1 MSGPLQG
8 LRVLELGSIGPGP
21 HAAML
26 LGDLGADVVRVD
38 RPLGPDPFGGDVPD
52 QLMRSRRSIG
62 LDLKEPRDLATALA
76 LVDRADVLVEGYRPG
91 VAERLGLG
99 PAVCAARNDRLIYA
113 RMTGWG
119 QSGPLASRA
128 GHDINYISVTGVLHA
143 IGRAGETPVPPLNLV
158 GDFGGGSMFLLLGI
172 LSALWERERSGR
184 GQVVDAAMVDGSSL
198 LSQIIWAMRA
208 NGTWSDVRSSNLL
221 DGGTPFYDTYQCSDG
236 RYIAVGAIEPQF
248 YTLLLEG
255 LGLADELLPAQL
267 DRDGWPTLRKR
278 FTDLFMTR
286 TRDEWADHFVDVDA
300 CVSPVLT
307 FGEAVNH
314 PHLKSRGTFVDVAG
328 VQQPAPAPR
337 FSRSVPGVPSPPPQ
351 LDGDRNAV
359 LAEWGATLDAQ
370 VASAG

>member
-337 FSRSVPGVPSPPPQ
+337 FSRSAPGVPSPPPQ
-351 LDGDRNAV
+351 LDGDRDAV
-359 LAEWGATLDAQ
+359 LAEWRVSLDAR
-370 VASAG
+370 VPSAG

>member
-38 RPLGPDPFGGDVPD
+38 RPRGPDPFAGDVPD
-52 QLMRSRRSIG
+52 QLMRSRRSVG
-62 LDLKEPRDLATALA
+62 LDLKEPRDLAAALA

-99 PAVCAARNDRLIYA
+99 PADCASRNDRLIYA

-119 QSGPLASRA
+119 QSGPLAPRA
-128 GHDINYISVTGVLHA
+128 GHDINYISLTGVLHA

-221 DGGTPFYDTYQCSDG
+221 DGGTPFYDTYECSDG

-248 YTLLLEG
+248 YALLLDG
-255 LGLADELLPAQL
+255 LGLSDEPLPGQL
-267 DRDGWPTLRKR
+267 DRAGWPTLRKR
-278 FTDLFMTR
+278 FADLFLTR
-286 TRDEWADHFVDVDA
+286 TRDEWARHFVDVDA

-307 FGEAVNH
+307 FGEAVSH

-337 FSRSVPGVPSPPPQ
+337 FSRTVPGVPSPPPK
-351 LDGDRNAV
+351 LDGDREAV
-359 LAEWGATLDAQ
+359 LAEWGVTLDAP
-370 VASAG
+370 VTSAG

>member
-1 MSGPLQG
+1 MSGPLRG

-62 LDLKEPRDLATALA
+62 LDLKEPHDLATALA
-76 LVDRADVLVEGYRPG
+76 LVDRADVLIEGYRPG

-99 PAVCAARNDRLIYA
+99 PEDCSSRNERLIYA

-119 QSGPLASRA
+119 QSGPLAPRA

-208 NGTWSDVRSSNLL
+208 TGTWSDARSSNLL
-221 DGGTPFYDTYQCSDG
+221 DGGTPFYDTYECSDG
-236 RYIAVGAIEPQF
+236 RYIAVGALEPQF
-248 YTLLLEG
+248 YALLLQG
-255 LGLADELLPAQL
+255 LGIADEPLPAQL
-267 DRDGWPTLRKR
+267 DRAGWPTLRKR
-278 FTDLFMTR
+278 FADLFMTR
-286 TRDEWADHFVDVDA
+286 TRDEWADQFVDVDA

-307 FGEAVNH
+307 FGEAVSH

-328 VQQPAPAPR
+328 IQQPAPAPR
-337 FSRSVPGVPSPPPQ
+337 FSRSTPGVPSPPPQ
-351 LDGDRNAV
+351 LDGDRDAV
-359 LAEWGATLDAQ
+359 LAEWGVSLDAR
-370 VASAG
+370 VPSAG